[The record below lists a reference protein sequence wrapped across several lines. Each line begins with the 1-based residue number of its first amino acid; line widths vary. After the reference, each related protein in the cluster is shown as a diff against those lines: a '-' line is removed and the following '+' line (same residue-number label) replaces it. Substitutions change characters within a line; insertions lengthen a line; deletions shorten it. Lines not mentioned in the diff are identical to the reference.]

1 MFFVVFNVK
10 FYSEFDIFISDGNFT
25 VAFFLIS
32 NVLICVLNLRMSIRK
47 HTVTLLPLKFSV

>member
-47 HTVTLLPLKFSV
+47 HTVTLLP